1 MHIISWVS
9 LVAVSIGTAALIL
22 VLSVFN
28 GFEDLILKMYNSFD
42 PHLKVISAEGKA
54 FDPKNIKIN
63 TSEIAEKA
71 YVLEEKVLLKYQ
83 EKEFI
88 ATVKG
93 VSSSYKNLTNFDSLL
108 INGEYIDSYENNNVA
123 VVGRGVAYYLS
134 IVAGSMFEQLQVFTA
149 NRSAKTLLNPQV
161 AFKKSSV
168 SPVGVFGI
176 QSEIDEQYIIT
187 PLAFIQNLSDRGHK
201 ISAIEIKLKNAD
213 KMLQIQKQLQ
223 EQLGGKF
230 IVKNRLQQQA
240 FLYKILNSEKLA
252 VFLILA
258 FIMIISCFNIVGSLS
273 MLILDKTR
281 DIKTLKSFGATER
294 KIRTLFFYKSML
306 TTIVG
311 ILFGIAI
318 GLLLALLQQNFGFI
332 SMGNGSFIVDAYPVL
347 IKISDVFLVI
357 ITVVVIGLAASWF
370 PSKILIKKYY

>member
-1 MHIISWVS
+1 M
-9 LVAVSIGTAALIL
+9 
-22 VLSVFN
+22 
-28 GFEDLILKMYNSFD
+28 
-42 PHLKVISAEGKA
+42 
-54 FDPKNIKIN
+54 
-63 TSEIAEKA
+63 
-71 YVLEEKVLLKYQ
+71 LLKYQ

-161 AFKKSSV
+161 AFKQSSV

-252 VFLILA
+252 VFLSA
-258 FIMIISCFNIVGSLS
+258 AAPEEGSSEPVG
-273 MLILDKTR
+273 D
-281 DIKTLKSFGATER
+281 DG
-294 KIRTLFFYKSML
+294 
-306 TTIVG
+306 
-311 ILFGIAI
+311 
-318 GLLLALLQQNFGFI
+318 
-332 SMGNGSFIVDAYPVL
+332 IVDSE
-347 IKISDVFLVI
+347 IKDV
-357 ITVVVIGLAASWF
+357 
-370 PSKILIKKYY
+370 